1 MADIVFEDFSIQVK
15 AAIDDKINIALEE
28 CAGELESQV
37 ERNTRVATGKTKNSF
52 RHLVDTDSHVATIG
66 SSEENAIWEE
76 FGTGEYALHGNGR
89 KGGWFYVDEDG
100 KGHFT
105 YGKKPTRALHNAFV
119 RLKPSIMAQLEK
131 VLKGLG

>member
-1 MADIVFEDFSIQVK
+1 MGIKFEDNRVK
-15 AAIDDKINIALEE
+15 VEEAIRDGVIAFLYE
-28 CAGELESQV
+28 AIGELQSQV
-37 ERNTRVATGKTKNSF
+37 MRNTRVKTGQTKGSWEYT
-52 RHLVDTDSHVATIG
+52 VDEEKLEAMVG
-66 SSEENAIWEE
+66 SALENAIWEE
-76 FGTGEYALHGNGR
+76 FGTGEYALKGNGR

-105 YGKKPTRALHNAFV
+105 YGKKPTKALHNAFV

>member
-1 MADIVFEDFSIQVK
+1 MGIKFEDNRVK
-15 AAIDDKINIALEE
+15 VEEAIRDGVIAFLYE
-28 CAGELESQV
+28 AIGELQSQV
-37 ERNTRVATGKTKNSF
+37 MRNARVKTGQTKGSWEYT
-52 RHLVDTDSHVATIG
+52 VDEEKLEAMVG
-66 SSEENAIWEE
+66 SALENAIWEE
-76 FGTGEYALHGNGR
+76 FGTGEYALKGNGR

>member
-1 MADIVFEDFSIQVK
+1 MGIKFEDNRVTVEETIRDGVIAFLYE
-15 AAIDDKINIALEE
+15 AI
-28 CAGELESQV
+28 GELQSQV
-37 ERNTRVATGKTKNSF
+37 MRNTRVKTGQTKGSWEYT
-52 RHLVDTDSHVATIG
+52 VDEEKLEAIVG
-66 SSEENAIWEE
+66 SALENAIWEE
-76 FGTGEYALHGNGR
+76 FGTGEYALKGNGR

>member
-1 MADIVFEDFSIQVK
+1 MGIKFEDNRVK
-15 AAIDDKINIALEE
+15 VEEAIRDGVIAFLYE
-28 CAGELESQV
+28 AIGELQSQV
-37 ERNTRVATGKTKNSF
+37 MRNTRVKTGQTKGSWEYT
-52 RHLVDTDSHVATIG
+52 VDEDKLEAMVG
-66 SSEENAIWEE
+66 SALENAIWEE
-76 FGTGEYALHGNGR
+76 FGTGEYALKGNGR

-119 RLKPSIMAQLEK
+119 RLKPSIMVQLEK

>member
-1 MADIVFEDFSIQVK
+1 MGIKFEDNRVTVEETIRDGVIAFLYE
-15 AAIDDKINIALEE
+15 AI
-28 CAGELESQV
+28 GELQSQV
-37 ERNTRVATGKTKNSF
+37 MRNTRVKTGQTKGSWEYT
-52 RHLVDTDSHVATIG
+52 VDEEKLEAMVG
-66 SSEENAIWEE
+66 SALENAIWEE
-76 FGTGEYALHGNGR
+76 FGTGEYALKGNGR

-100 KGHFT
+100 KSHFT